1 MPIDH
6 KEVAFET
13 AIEDHLLDM
22 AGYQKAN
29 PVDFD
34 RERAIDPTVFLAFVQ
49 ESQRATWES
58 LEKLHGAGTATI
70 VLDDLSKALDG
81 TAGSLGVLRHGFK
94 CFGKRIDAAYFAPAH
109 VMNPENERLYATNRL
124 TVTRQVHYSEREP
137 AKSLHLVL
145 SLNGIPVAT
154 AELKNPITGQTAAHA
169 RQQYATDRDPR
180 EKIIQFKQRALVHFA
195 VDPDEVWMT
204 TRLDGKHTRFLP
216 FNRGD
221 SGGAGNPPNPS
232 GYRTA

>member
-13 AIEDHLLDM
+13 AIEDHLLDT

-29 PVDFD
+29 PADFD
-34 RERAIDPTVFLAFVQ
+34 RERAIDPKVFLAFLQ
-49 ESQRATWES
+49 ESQPSTWEA

-109 VMNPENERLYATNRL
+109 GMNPGERAALRG
-124 TVTRQVHYSEREP
+124 QS
-137 AKSLHLVL
+137 SDGHLA
-145 SLNGIPVAT
+145 VA
-154 AELKNPITGQTAAHA
+154 L
-169 RQQYATDRDPR
+169 
-180 EKIIQFKQRALVHFA
+180 
-195 VDPDEVWMT
+195 
-204 TRLDGKHTRFLP
+204 
-216 FNRGD
+216 
-221 SGGAGNPPNPS
+221 
-232 GYRTA
+232 